1 MCQSISIL
9 QALIVDKVLVRTFF
23 YMKIQE
29 ICQVF
34 LLKHL
39 TLQREQ

>member
-39 TLQREQ
+39 PLQREQ